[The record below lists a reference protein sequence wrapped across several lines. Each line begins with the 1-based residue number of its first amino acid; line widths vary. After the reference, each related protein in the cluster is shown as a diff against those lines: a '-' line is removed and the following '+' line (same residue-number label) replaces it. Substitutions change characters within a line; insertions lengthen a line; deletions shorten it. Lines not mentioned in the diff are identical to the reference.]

1 MKLDLDLLKNYDMEV
16 VVIDSEP
23 VDKDGGKS
31 TKTKMQTLQI
41 QLSDNPFADV
51 LSTDKD
57 TIYTT

>member
-1 MKLDLDLLKNYDMEV
+1 MEV